1 MNFVAPFIRRPVM
14 TTLFMLSLLAAGFFA
29 WRSLPVSDL
38 PNVDF
43 PTVTVSASL
52 PGASPETMAAS
63 VATPLEKQFSTIAG
77 IDNMTSSSQ
86 LGSTSI
92 TIQFSLDRNVD
103 AAAQDV
109 QAAISATLRTL
120 PQGIIPPSYQKVNPA
135 DQPILFVTLSSTTV
149 PLSVLDEI
157 AQTQLA
163 QQLSTVSGVA
173 QVQVFGSQK
182 RAVRIRMDPRRL
194 YQLKLGT
201 SDVAQAVASQSP
213 NLPSGTLYG
222 PNRAYVVQAN
232 GQLTEAAQFGAL
244 TVAYRNGAPVRLSDV
259 AQVADSVQDDKT
271 ASWFGAPE
279 AGEPIRRSI
288 TLAVQRQPGTNTVE
302 VADEVKALLPKLT
315 ANLPGGVTIYPLYD
329 RSQTIRESVH
339 DVELTLL
346 LTLVLVVLV
355 VFLFL
360 RSPRATAIPS
370 VALPLSIAGTFA
382 VMKVLGYSLDNLS
395 LMALTLAVGF
405 VVDDAIVVL
414 ENIVRHR
421 EMGKD
426 AMTAAHEGAEEV
438 AFTVLSMTLSLA
450 AVFLPLLFM
459 GGIVGRLFREFSVT
473 IAVSIL
479 VSGVVSL
486 TVTPMLA
493 SRFLT
498 SGSEHGMHDEAP
510 RLFRPVLDL
519 FERGY
524 AATHRLYERTLRWTM
539 GHRPVVLAGSA
550 LVLVGTYGLYKAVP
564 TGFIPSDDTGFL
576 RATTEAAQGASY
588 EEMWRLQQEA
598 AALVQQDP
606 NVAAFVSAI
615 GGGRGQTNQGRFIIR
630 LKDRGDRRLDADG
643 VARELTRKLN
653 AVPGL
658 QTFVQ
663 NPPTLQIGGR
673 QSKALYQ
680 YTMQGTD
687 LDALYRGANALQA
700 RLRGSPMLTDLTSDL
715 QLATPTASLTI
726 DRDRAGAL
734 GVSAQAIEQ
743 TLYDAYGS
751 RQVSTIYT
759 STNQY
764 WVILEV
770 DPAAQRDPGALGLL
784 YVKGN
789 TGSLVPLSAVTTVR
803 NTVGPLAV
811 NHSGQVPS
819 VTISFNLRDGVALG
833 TATRAI
839 EAEAAEVFPAAS
851 GIVTSF
857 GGTAQAF
864 QASQAGLA
872 ALLLLAVLVIYGI
885 LGVLYES
892 FIHPITILS
901 GLPFAVFGALL
912 ALFIFGQELSVY
924 AFIGLVLLI
933 GLVKKNAIMMVD
945 FAVEAER
952 TRGLEPRESIFEA
965 CMVRFRP
972 ITMTT
977 VAALVGTLPIALGL
991 GAGAKSRQPLGIAV
1005 VGGLFFSQI
1014 VTLYVTPVLYTYFD
1028 ALQQRIARRSG
1039 AKRRGGEGG
1048 GTGAADGAAPVGPRT
1063 QEPVRLP
1070 AAASVRA

>member
-1 MNFVAPFIRRPVM
+1 MKIARTVARVPQGAPGAARAADAERVAAAAGAPPPPPRATEGPAMNFVAPFIRRPVM

-510 RLFRPVLDL
+510 RLFRPCSTCSS
-519 FERGY
+519 
-524 AATHRLYERTLRWTM
+524 AATPPPTASTSARSAGRWATGRWCSPARRSCSSARTGCTR
-539 GHRPVVLAGSA
+539 RCPRAS
-550 LVLVGTYGLYKAVP
+550 
-564 TGFIPSDDTGFL
+564 S
-576 RATTEAAQGASY
+576 RATTRASCARPPRRRRGRATRRCGAS
-588 EEMWRLQQEA
+588 
-598 AALVQQDP
+598 
-606 NVAAFVSAI
+606 S
-615 GGGRGQTNQGRFIIR
+615 
-630 LKDRGDRRLDADG
+630 RRP
-643 VARELTRKLN
+643 RR
-653 AVPGL
+653 
-658 QTFVQ
+658 
-663 NPPTLQIGGR
+663 
-673 QSKALYQ
+673 S
-680 YTMQGTD
+680 
-687 LDALYRGANALQA
+687 
-700 RLRGSPMLTDLTSDL
+700 SS
-715 QLATPTASLTI
+715 
-726 DRDRAGAL
+726 
-734 GVSAQAIEQ
+734 
-743 TLYDAYGS
+743 
-751 RQVSTIYT
+751 
-759 STNQY
+759 
-764 WVILEV
+764 
-770 DPAAQRDPGALGLL
+770 
-784 YVKGN
+784 
-789 TGSLVPLSAVTTVR
+789 
-803 NTVGPLAV
+803 
-811 NHSGQVPS
+811 
-819 VTISFNLRDGVALG
+819 
-833 TATRAI
+833 
-839 EAEAAEVFPAAS
+839 
-851 GIVTSF
+851 
-857 GGTAQAF
+857 
-864 QASQAGLA
+864 
-872 ALLLLAVLVIYGI
+872 
-885 LGVLYES
+885 
-892 FIHPITILS
+892 
-901 GLPFAVFGALL
+901 
-912 ALFIFGQELSVY
+912 
-924 AFIGLVLLI
+924 
-933 GLVKKNAIMMVD
+933 
-945 FAVEAER
+945 R
-952 TRGLEPRESIFEA
+952 TRTWPRS
-965 CMVRFRP
+965 
-972 ITMTT
+972 
-977 VAALVGTLPIALGL
+977 
-991 GAGAKSRQPLGIAV
+991 
-1005 VGGLFFSQI
+1005 
-1014 VTLYVTPVLYTYFD
+1014 
-1028 ALQQRIARRSG
+1028 
-1039 AKRRGGEGG
+1039 
-1048 GTGAADGAAPVGPRT
+1048 
-1063 QEPVRLP
+1063 
-1070 AAASVRA
+1070 

>member
-1 MNFVAPFIRRPVM
+1 
-14 TTLFMLSLLAAGFFA
+14 
-29 WRSLPVSDL
+29 
-38 PNVDF
+38 
-43 PTVTVSASL
+43 
-52 PGASPETMAAS
+52 
-63 VATPLEKQFSTIAG
+63 
-77 IDNMTSSSQ
+77 
-86 LGSTSI
+86 
-92 TIQFSLDRNVD
+92 
-103 AAAQDV
+103 
-109 QAAISATLRTL
+109 
-120 PQGIIPPSYQKVNPA
+120 
-135 DQPILFVTLSSTTV
+135 
-149 PLSVLDEI
+149 
-157 AQTQLA
+157 
-163 QQLSTVSGVA
+163 
-173 QVQVFGSQK
+173 
-182 RAVRIRMDPRRL
+182 MDPRRL
-194 YQLKLGT
+194 AQLRLGT

-213 NLPSGTLYG
+213 NLPSGTLSG
-222 PNRAYVVQAN
+222 PNRAYVVQAD
-232 GQLTEAAQFGAL
+232 GQLTSAAEFGNL

-271 ASWFGAPE
+271 ASWFGGPE

-302 VADEVKALLPKLT
+302 VADAVKALLPKLS
-315 ANLPGGVTIYPLYD
+315 ANLPGGVNILPLYD
-329 RSQTIRESVH
+329 RSETIRESVH

-370 VALPLSIAGTFA
+370 LALPLSICGTFA
-382 VMKVLGYSLDNLS
+382 VMKALGYSLDNLS

-414 ENIVRHR
+414 ENVVRHR

-426 AMTAAHEGAEEV
+426 AMTAAYEGSQEV

-479 VSGVVSL
+479 ISGVVSL

-493 SRFLT
+493 SRFLKNT
-498 SGSEHGMHDEAP
+498 APAAAGDAGAHTVDPKTGETAAAHAGAHAGHRDPLHDEAP
-510 RLFRPVLDL
+510 RLLRPVLDL

-524 AATHRLYERTLRWTM
+524 DWVHRLYERTLRWTM
-539 GHRPVVLAGSA
+539 DHRPTVLAGSA
-550 LVLVGTYGLYKAVP
+550 AVLVGTWLLFKVVP
-564 TGFIPSDDTGFL
+564 TGFLPSDDTSFL

-588 EEMWRLQQEA
+588 EDMVRHQQEA
-598 AALVQQDP
+598 AEIVQRDP
-606 NVAAFVSAI
+606 NVSAFVSAV
-615 GGGRGQTNQGRFIIR
+615 GGGRGQSNQGRLIIR
-630 LKDRGDRRLDADG
+630 LKDRGDRALDADG

-653 AVPGL
+653 RVPGL

-663 NPPTLQIGGR
+663 NPPTIQIGGR

-680 YTMQGTD
+680 FTMQGTD
-687 LDALYRGANALQA
+687 LDALYAGASQLQE
-700 RLRGSPMLTDLTSDL
+700 RLRDSPQLADVNSDL
-715 QLATPTASLTI
+715 QLSTPTASLSI
-726 DRDRAGAL
+726 DRERAASL
-734 GVSAQAIEQ
+734 GVSATAIEQ

-770 DPAAQRDPGALGLL
+770 DPAAQRDPDALGLL
-784 YVKGN
+784 YVKSN
-789 TGSLVPLSAVTTVR
+789 TGGLVPLSAVTTVR

-819 VTISFNLRDGVALG
+819 VTVSFNTRPGVSLG
-833 TATRAI
+833 QATAAI
-839 EAEAAEVFPAAS
+839 EAEAREVFAPAA
-851 GIVTSF
+851 GVVTSF

-864 QASQAGLA
+864 QSSQAGLV
-872 ALLLLAVLVIYGI
+872 ALLVLAVLVIYGI

-912 ALFIFGQELSVY
+912 ALFVFQQELSLY

-952 TRGLEPRESIFEA
+952 TRGLAPRESIFEA
-965 CMVRFRP
+965 CLVRFRP

-1005 VGGLFFSQI
+1005 VGGLLFSQI

-1028 ALQQRIARRSG
+1028 ALQQRIT
-1039 AKRRGGEGG
+1039 KRRGRQTGPDAGG
-1048 GTGAADGAAPVGPRT
+1048 DADAPAAPAQPR
-1063 QEPVRLP
+1063 QPVQLP

>member
-1 MNFVAPFIRRPVM
+1 
-14 TTLFMLSLLAAGFFA
+14 
-29 WRSLPVSDL
+29 
-38 PNVDF
+38 
-43 PTVTVSASL
+43 
-52 PGASPETMAAS
+52 MAAS

-426 AMTAAHEGAEEV
+426 AMTAAHEGSEEV

-498 SGSEHGMHDEAP
+498 SGSERDARRGAAP
-510 RLFRPVLDL
+510 LPPVLDL

-564 TGFIPSDDTGFL
+564 TGLHPERRHGLPARDHRGGAGGEL
-576 RATTEAAQGASY
+576 RG
-588 EEMWRLQQEA
+588 
-598 AALVQQDP
+598 D
-606 NVAAFVSAI
+606 VAPPA
-615 GGGRGQTNQGRFIIR
+615 GGRGARPAGPERGRVR
-630 LKDRGDRRLDADG
+630 ERDRRRARTDQPGAVHHPPQGPRRAPARRRRRGARAHPQAERGARAADLRAEPAHPPDRRAAVEG
-643 VARELTRKLN
+643 ALPVHHAGHRPRR
-653 AVPGL
+653 AVPRGERAPGAPARLAHAHRPDERPAARHPHGL
-658 QTFVQ
+658 ADHR
-663 NPPTLQIGGR
+663 PRPRRRARRERAGHR
-673 QSKALYQ
+673 A
-680 YTMQGTD
+680 
-687 LDALYRGANALQA
+687 DALR
-700 RLRGSPMLTDLTSDL
+700 RLRLAPGVDDLHEH
-715 QLATPTASLTI
+715 QPV
-726 DRDRAGAL
+726 L
-734 GVSAQAIEQ
+734 G
-743 TLYDAYGS
+743 
-751 RQVSTIYT
+751 
-759 STNQY
+759 
-764 WVILEV
+764 
-770 DPAAQRDPGALGLL
+770 DPRGRPRRPARPRALGLL

-952 TRGLEPRESIFEA
+952 TRGS
-965 CMVRFRP
+965 
-972 ITMTT
+972 
-977 VAALVGTLPIALGL
+977 
-991 GAGAKSRQPLGIAV
+991 SRG
-1005 VGGLFFSQI
+1005 S
-1014 VTLYVTPVLYTYFD
+1014 
-1028 ALQQRIARRSG
+1028 RSSRR
-1039 AKRRGGEGG
+1039 AWC
-1048 GTGAADGAAPVGPRT
+1048 
-1063 QEPVRLP
+1063 
-1070 AAASVRA
+1070 ASVRSR